1 MPGSVIVDEIRIL
14 HTSDVHLDASFRA
27 TGVPS
32 ARARERCAA
41 HLEAFDR
48 VLETARQVDA
58 HVLLLA
64 GDLFEAAHTR
74 PQTARHVAKGLGAWG
89 RPAFIAPGNHDPI
102 HSGSVYRLAEWPGN
116 VTLFTGEWSARAIPA
131 LDLVVHGR
139 GFTEAEENARL
150 VEGLQIEGRGTHIV
164 VAHGSDE
171 SCRPDRHHPYRP
183 FLPDELDTLP
193 AAYVALGHYHGFT
206 VLRTQRVRAVY
217 CGSPIPQGF
226 ADRGEHGVVL
236 ARLRDGQVQVDLLP
250 LPARRFV
257 TLSIDVSGTDTHA
270 DLVGRVRRELEAGR
284 LQDDFVRLQVCG
296 SLPTDLEVDLATLR
310 DEAAGLVHEIELHD
324 DTVPEYDLA
333 ALAQEGTLRGQF
345 VRTLTA
351 RLEAAPE
358 GERDVIRRAL
368 YCGLDALA
376 GRPQLR

>member
-1 MPGSVIVDEIRIL
+1 MDEIRIL

-48 VLETARQVDA
+48 VVETARQVDA

-74 PQTARHVAKGLGAWG
+74 PQTVRHVAKSLAAWG
-89 RPAFIAPGNHDPI
+89 RPAFIAPGNHDPV
-102 HSGSVYRLAEWPGN
+102 HAGSVYRLADWPAN
-116 VTLFTGEWSARAIPA
+116 VTLFTGEWSVQSVPA

-139 GFTEAEENARL
+139 GFTAAEEHARL
-150 VEGLQIEGRGTHIV
+150 VEGLVIEGPGTHIV

-183 FLPDELDTLP
+183 FHPDELDALP
-193 AAYVALGHYHGFT
+193 VAYVALGHYHGFT
-206 VLRTQRVRAVY
+206 ELRTHVRAVY

-226 ADRGEHGVVL
+226 ADRGEHGVAL
-236 ARLRDGQVQVDLLP
+236 ARLQGTQVRVQLLP

-257 TLSIDVSGTDTHA
+257 TVDIDVTGTDTHA
-270 DLVGRVRRELEAGR
+270 ELVARVRAELEAGN
-284 LQDDFVRLQVCG
+284 LQQDFVRLRVGG

-310 DEAAGLVHEIELHD
+310 DEVAALVHEIELHD

-333 ALAQEGTLRGQF
+333 ALAQEGTLRGHF
-345 VRTLTA
+345 VRTLAA

-358 GERDVIRRAL
+358 AERGVIRRAL